1 MGSATQHLSQ
11 QPPCCLGEQLSC
23 LWPQPSWQG
32 RVQPAPCQTMGTDQ
46 NAGRSTKPPTRPPT
60 RPSTNRN
67 VAPPT
72 PRSAPPPTRPL
83 TRPST
88 RSSVAP
94 ATKKSA
100 QATATTSSATVSPT
114 NRATVCRFRSQCKNR
129 CNRAMMCQS
138 SNVTRCRCKCQ
149 IRSAWM
155 CQGSGVRRC
164 LSRDQF
170 KFPSSPATRCPRRSV
185 SKCPSRCQSRYPP
198 RCPRRCARTVMDTDQ
213 EVALPA
219 LMELVGL
226 SEALQGASLVDTLAD
241 LEAAMVVLDGGNSPW
256 GFSTTTHRELL
267 KKEQILHNL
276 C

>member
-88 RSSVAP
+88 RRSVTP

-100 QATATTSSATVSPT
+100 QATATTSS
-114 NRATVCRFRSQCKNR
+114 
-129 CNRAMMCQS
+129 AMMCQS

-155 CQGSGVRRC
+155 CQGSSVRRC